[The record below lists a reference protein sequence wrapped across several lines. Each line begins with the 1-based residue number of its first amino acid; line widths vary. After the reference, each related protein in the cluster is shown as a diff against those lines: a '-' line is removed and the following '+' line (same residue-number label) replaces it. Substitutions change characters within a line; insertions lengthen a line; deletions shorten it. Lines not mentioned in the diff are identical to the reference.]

1 MKTNTNDLIAAF
13 LAKGG
18 KIQTVAQGESL
29 GLTDRQWYRK
39 GTDAG
44 LSGRVVAGEFL
55 PDSVQAAEQR
65 MEQVREAALM
75 GGVAA
80 VNEVL
85 GYD

>member
-18 KIQTVAQGESL
+18 KVQTVAQGEGM

-44 LSGRVVAGEFL
+44 IAPRYTREQLS
-55 PDSVQAAEQR
+55 EQHT
-65 MEQVREAALM
+65 EQVREAALM

>member
-1 MKTNTNDLIAAF
+1 MVLLGMKTNTDDLISAF

-18 KIQTVAQGESL
+18 KITTVAQGESL

-44 LSGRVVAGEFL
+44 IAPRYTREQMS
-55 PDSVQAAEQR
+55 EQR
-65 MEQVREAALM
+65 TEQVREAALM
-75 GGVAA
+75 GGTAA

-85 GYD
+85 GYE

>member
-1 MKTNTNDLIAAF
+1 METNTNDLIAAF

-18 KIQTVAQGESL
+18 KIQTVAQGEGL

-44 LSGRVVAGEFL
+44 IAPRYTREQLS
-55 PDSVQAAEQR
+55 EQHV
-65 MEQVREAALM
+65 EQVREAALM

>member
-18 KIQTVAQGESL
+18 KVQTVAEGAGM

-44 LSGRVVAGEFL
+44 IAPRYTREQLS
-55 PDSVQAAEQR
+55 EQHT
-65 MEQVREAALM
+65 EQVREAALM

>member
-1 MKTNTNDLIAAF
+1 MSTNTDDLIAAF
-13 LAKGG
+13 LAKGN
-18 KIQTVAQGESL
+18 KVQTVAEGVGM

-39 GTDAG
+39 STDAG

-55 PDSVQAAEQR
+55 PDSVQDAEQR